1 MHLELSPQEQAL
13 LTTIV
18 RERQRELLHEIA
30 RADSHE
36 FRRTLQDREVVL
48 ESLLRKLSPDN
59 VGTTAA

>member
-1 MHLELSPQEQAL
+1 MHLELNSHEQEL
-13 LTTIV
+13 LATLL

-48 ESLLRKLSPDN
+48 ESLLRKVAPA
-59 VGTTAA
+59 VVAPTAA